1 MTVAKMRRGQCLCG
15 CVSVAIPASKV
26 EVGVCH
32 CDTCRKWCSGP
43 WMAIHSPE
51 ATVEGETLEVF
62 RSSAF
67 AERGFCARCGSA
79 IFHRPQDGPELAVS
93 AGLFKPDDFWL
104 PDLQRPKACVLQ
116 HIGRNARDDFTPT
129 CPSMGAEAAGAS
141 LAENCGPA
149 RLKRPGVVG
158 PIASQERLILKRG
171 FM

>member
-32 CDTCRKWCSGP
+32 CDTCRQWCSGP
-43 WMAIHSPE
+43 WMAIQSPE
-51 ATVEGETLEVF
+51 ATIEGDTLEVF

-93 AGLFKPDDFWL
+93 AGLFKPDDFSLSFQICNDRKPAFYSISEETPVMTSRQLALRWA
-104 PDLQRPKACVLQ
+104 PKLL
-116 HIGRNARDDFTPT
+116 ARRLLKI
-129 CPSMGAEAAGAS
+129 AG
-141 LAENCGPA
+141 L
-149 RLKRPGVVG
+149 RD
-158 PIASQERLILKRG
+158 
-171 FM
+171 